1 MRLAQGIRTVAA
13 IEAAKG
19 LVVLLAGFGLF
30 SLLHRDVQQFAETLV
45 RHAHLNPASHT
56 PRVFIEYAGRLDDAR
71 LQQLAAAALA
81 YSAVRLV
88 EAYGLWF
95 ERMWG
100 EGFAAASG
108 AIYLPFELRE
118 LIHRPSLLSACLLLV
133 NLAVVLFMVY
143 SLRRRMAGRK
153 PR

>member
-1 MRLAQGIRTVAA
+1 MGLAQGIRTVAA

-30 SLLHRDVQQFAETLV
+30 ALLHRDVQQFAETLV
-45 RHAHLNPASHT
+45 THAHLNPASHT
-56 PRVFIEYAGRLDDAR
+56 PHIFIDYAGRLNDTR

-81 YSAVRLV
+81 YSAVRLI

-95 ERMWG
+95 ERIWG

-108 AIYLPFELRE
+108 AIYLPFEVRE
-118 LIHRPSLLSACLLLV
+118 LIHRPSMLSACLLLV
-133 NLAVVLFMVY
+133 NLGVVLFMVY

-153 PR
+153 SR

>member
-56 PRVFIEYAGRLDDAR
+56 PRVFIEYAARLNDTR

-133 NLAVVLFMVY
+133 NLGVVLFMVY
-143 SLRRRMAGRK
+143 SLRRRMAARK
-153 PR
+153 SR

>member
-56 PRVFIEYAGRLDDAR
+56 PRVFIEYAARLNDTR

-133 NLAVVLFMVY
+133 NLGVVLFMVY

-153 PR
+153 GR